1 MTYVD
6 RAGLNSPVDMETDG
20 PLMDDNM
27 LRKAMEEE
35 ATPVTHL
42 SHTHSH
48 IYTHH
53 THTHTHVTQR
63 HTDWI
68 PLVLK
73 VQHVIIVIDKQKEP

>member
-42 SHTHSH
+42 RSLNNNNRVPTLPGNHGKHG
-48 IYTHH
+48 IYLFIYSKSEHLEIET
-53 THTHTHVTQR
+53 V
-63 HTDWI
+63 
-68 PLVLK
+68 VLENF
-73 VQHVIIVIDKQKEP
+73 IG